1 MAETPLQKELQRI
14 EKDYGVGSV
23 IRPSGKNIDVISTG
37 SLKLDIATG
46 IGGLPRGKIVEIMG
60 WESSGKTT
68 IVKQIIG
75 NAQKQG
81 LKCLFVDG
89 EHSFDEKYA
98 KKLGINVDDILYE
111 QLDEGGAER
120 CYDIA
125 ERLMK
130 TGGLGVVVFDSQTS
144 LLTKKAL
151 EEENGTAVIGL
162 QARMMSISV
171 PKILNAAAI
180 GNTLVIYISQ
190 YREKIG
196 VMFGNPTTTSGG
208 NALKFYAHMRIE
220 MSKSILRDGGK
231 DGEAYAN
238 KTTAKVSKNK
248 LAPPFK
254 TAEFRINFGEGVDR
268 TLEIL
273 DLATDYDIVKLSGS
287 WYSYNE
293 SNIGHGEEKTLAFLK
308 DNEEL
313 TKELERKIVEKAYQ
327 K

>member
-1 MAETPLQKELQRI
+1 MSETPLQKELQRI
-14 EKDYGVGSV
+14 ERDYGRGSI
-23 IRPSGKNIDVISTG
+23 IRPSGKNIDVISTR

-60 WESSGKTT
+60 WESSGKST
-68 IVKQIIG
+68 ITMQVIAE
-75 NAQKQG
+75 AQSKG
-81 LKCLFVDG
+81 LECLLVDG
-89 EHSFDEKYA
+89 EHSFDERYA
-98 KKLGINVDDILYE
+98 KKLGIDTDKLLLE
-111 QLDEGGAER
+111 QLDIGGAEQ

-151 EEENGTAVIGL
+151 GEENGTVVMGL
-162 QARMMSISV
+162 QARMMSTAV

-196 VMFGNPTTTSGG
+196 QMFGNPTTTSGG

-238 KTTAKVSKNK
+238 KTAAKISKNK

-254 TAEFRINFGEGVDR
+254 TADFRINFGEGVDR
-268 TLEIL
+268 ILEIL
-273 DLATDYDIVKLSGS
+273 DLATEYDIVKLNSS
-287 WYSYNE
+287 WYSYNG
-293 SNIGHGEEKTLAFLK
+293 SNMGQGEDKTLRFLK

-313 TKELERKIVEKAYQ
+313 TKELEIKVKEKAYQ